1 MQAMTFSIRV
11 RMPDQVK
18 FSDHDV
24 ARVVD
29 TMKRDVTWGLLR
41 RKLLEDELTGSTAV
55 LLADLARELHSKPR

>member
-18 FSDHDV
+18 FSDRDV

-41 RKLLEDELTGSTAV
+41 RKLLEDELTGRTAV

>member
-18 FSDHDV
+18 FSDRDV

-29 TMKRDVTWGLLR
+29 TMKRDVTRGLLR
-41 RKLLEDELTGSTAV
+41 RKLLEDELTGRTAV
-55 LLADLARELHSKPR
+55 LLADLARELHSKPS

>member
-29 TMKRDVTWGLLR
+29 TMKRDVTSGLLR